1 MILRIILQWFSQN
14 ITSGYFSFRERNCP
28 TEERRS
34 RERQLHLLMWIAITV
49 EDMNVLRITAM
60 ERYLYLLFCTV
71 SIFVAFWYLNFVIT
85 IINYLILFIPKPA
98 KQVISLDVEYAPEV
112 EATEIFVHA
121 ATGNIHTQLYISLNR
136 TVWWWIKRLPFLT
149 LDISGNSVELV
160 CNVHAH
166 PTPIVKWFKNKMEL
180 TEDVAQVMPEK
191 IDRGKLSANISAS
204 RFESLL
210 KHS

>member
-1 MILRIILQWFSQN
+1 MFFTEYDISIF
-14 ITSGYFSFRERNCP
+14 FCFRERNCP

-34 RERQLHLLMWIAITV
+34 KVRQLHLLMWVAITV

-71 SIFVAFWYLNFVIT
+71 SIFYLNFVIT
-85 IINYLILFIPKPA
+85 IINYLILFILKPA

-121 ATGNIHTQLYISLNR
+121 ATGNIHTQLNISHNR
-136 TVWWWIKRLPFLT
+136 ARYVWWWIKRLPFLT

-180 TEDVAQVMPEK
+180 TEDVAQVMPERLTVQK
-191 IDRGKLSANISAS
+191 VPQI
-204 RFESLL
+204 F
-210 KHS
+210 